1 MGQPLD
7 RYLHLQSQL
16 KDPAVLFT
24 NGYTS
29 VIYGISYSSFEV
41 FPLAY
46 SPKYGFNLSLTGTT
60 IFCII
65 NGHCL
70 VPALF
75 AIFFPT
81 IGLFI
86 FAWTARPSIHW
97 IVSAISIVIYG
108 ASGFIL
114 FQCVFAYIPLS
125 YPQYAASLFAGNEF
139 LRSSFALG
147 SVLFS
152 RAMYLDLGIAK
163 GVLKCSGNYYLYF
176 HGAKLRARSK
186 LRKKNPLSS
195 LPFFA

>member
-1 MGQPLD
+1 M
-7 RYLHLQSQL
+7 
-16 KDPAVLFT
+16 K
-24 NGYTS
+24 
-29 VIYGISYSSFEV
+29 
-41 FPLAY
+41 
-46 SPKYGFNLSLTGTT
+46 
-60 IFCII
+60 

-97 IVSAISIVIYG
+97 IVSAIIIVIYG

-125 YPQYAASLFAGNEF
+125 YPQYAFAGNDF
-139 LRSSFALG
+139 LRSSSAFG

-152 RAMYLDLGIAK
+152 RAMYLNLGIAK
-163 GVLKCSGNYYLYF
+163 GVLSVLGIIGIFYLYF

-186 LRKKNPLSS
+186 
-195 LPFFA
+195 FAVS